1 MIMGFNSENKDRVE
15 VIKASDIKIFKKN
28 ITITGNNPYV
38 ETEIQL
44 PYGWNGTNTIILGS
58 NFRLP
63 GISIDPYPWATE
75 QQQEFVMVS
84 GSTQNLCTLLKNL
97 VIHGGESSTGY
108 IECIIQ
114 VNGMV
119 YGTSGFDSIL
129 KVAVMHFTES
139 E

>member
-1 MIMGFNSENKDRVE
+1 MIIGFDSSNKERIE
-15 VIKASDIKIFKKN
+15 VIKASDIEVFSKN
-28 ITITGNNPYV
+28 ITISGNNPYV
-38 ETEIQL
+38 STEIQL

-63 GISIDPYPWATE
+63 GMSTDPYPWATE
-75 QQQEFVMVS
+75 QQQEFVIVS
-84 GSTQNLCTLLKNL
+84 GSTQNLCTLLRNL

-108 IECIIQ
+108 IECSIQ

-119 YGTSGFDSIL
+119 YGASGFDSVL